1 MQSFNDYGPARAFF
15 ERMNISVSAAP
26 RNALVSQWADF
37 TTGAAVNFTPPAN
50 ADRVAALGRFLNAT
64 AAYEQ
69 YFLPGYWDFPA
80 ADQIPEDLLL
90 PFGEFVAKYQ
100 LEAAVNQVF
109 QVTGMGTGDL
119 VNALT
124 LYVLGAFGQPM
135 IRAFLGQGATFTP
148 DVRRNIALYEAV
160 QARLGSDVL
169 LSTTVVQS
177 LRTPIGHTLWTKS
190 ASGKN
195 TIVIARKL
203 LMAIEPT
210 TANMEPFGLDLVE
223 ASIFAKFKYSHI
235 HAGVVAHPSLPAGKS
250 IVNLPATAAPANY
263 LALPKPNYNVRFDH
277 MGGNSDLFRVMMVG
291 TENFDKDQ
299 AQAMVRQNIAKL
311 AAGGI
316 VPATADP
323 AAELEIRAWA
333 DHGAMHMHVDASEL
347 RSGFI
352 QKLYALQGRRETWWT
367 GGAFSVQFQSILWA
381 FDDILLP
388 KMLA

>member
-37 TTGAAVNFTPPAN
+37 TTGAAVNFVPPAN
-50 ADRVAALGRFLNAT
+50 ADRVEALGRFLNAT

-69 YFLPGYWDFPA
+69 YFLPGYWNFPA

-90 PFGEFVAKYQ
+90 PFGEFVAKYH

-109 QVTGMGTGDL
+109 QVTGMGTGDM

-177 LRTPIGHTLWTKS
+177 LRTSIGHTLWVKS
-190 ASGKN
+190 DSGKN
-195 TIVIARKL
+195 TIIIARKL

-210 TANMEPFGLDLVE
+210 TDNMQPFGLDLVE
-223 ASIFAKFKYSHI
+223 ANVFSKFKYSHI

-250 IVNLPATAAPANY
+250 IVNLPAAAAPSNY
-263 LALPKPNYNVRFDH
+263 LVLPKPNYNVRFDH
-277 MGGNSDLFRVMMVG
+277 MGGGSDLFRVMMVG
-291 TENFDKDQ
+291 TEDFDKAQ
-299 AQAMVRQNIAKL
+299 AQDMVRQNIAKL

-323 AAELEIRAWA
+323 AAELEIRGWA

-367 GGAFSVQFQSILWA
+367 GGAFSVQFQAIVWA